1 MANNFSKSLDH
12 WVEQAQ
18 GGDAE
23 AFGKIYD
30 ELVKPVYRYI
40 YYRVEPQIAEDLT
53 EEAFLKAWKNLPK
66 YKKTKHPFS
75 AWVFRIAHNLV
86 CDHYRKHKENFEID
100 ENIADENQDT
110 NPKRKLNLKLNQLK
124 LKKAINK
131 LPEKYQ
137 QVILLKYIN
146 EEDNATIASAIGKT
160 EGAVR
165 TIQFRAL
172 KKLKTLLKEKA
183 EDF

>member
-1 MANNFSKSLDH
+1 MAKNSNHSIDQ
-12 WVEQAQ
+12 WVKAAQ
-18 GGDAE
+18 IGDAE

-40 YYRVEPQIAEDLT
+40 YYRVNPQIAEDLT
-53 EEAFLKAWKNLPK
+53 EETFLKAWKNLPK

-75 AWVFRIAHNLV
+75 AWVFRIAHNLI
-86 CDHYRKHKENFEID
+86 CDYYRKNQPNLEID
-100 ENIADENQDT
+100 EEAPDLKKESD
-110 NPKRKLNLKLNQLK
+110 PRYKVNLKLNQIK
-124 LKKAINK
+124 LRKAIK
-131 LPEKYQ
+131 TLPEKYQ
-137 QVILLKYIN
+137 QVIVLKYIN
-146 EEDNATIASAIGKT
+146 EEDNGTIAKTIGKT

-172 KKLKTLLKEKA
+172 KKLKQLLLKKK